1 MVLKVI
7 IIDDEPLAINVLKN
21 YVEQVKQLQLANT
34 FSNAIDA
41 TSFLQENEVDIIFL
55 DINMPILDGLNFM
68 EALHVSPMV
77 VITTAH
83 EEYALK
89 SFELEAI
96 DYLVKP
102 IPFPRFLKTIN
113 RITNLYQN
121 TAKFG
126 TPTYMERPSIFV
138 KVDKKKLQ
146 KIYIDEIVVIE
157 SLKDYIR
164 IKTTSAKYIIHRTLG
179 SFTDELP
186 TDKFIRIH
194 RSYTIAIDKIEAIEG
209 NSLSVDGIR
218 YTIGRSYLSE
228 VKGRI
233 LNDTTFQSDDQH

>member
-1 MVLKVI
+1 MTPLRVI

-21 YVEQVKQLQLANT
+21 YVEQVSQLELVQT

-41 TSFLQENEVDIIFL
+41 NLFLQENEVDIIFL
-55 DINMPILDGLNFM
+55 DINMPILDGLNFLQS
-68 EALHVSPMV
+68 LHVAPMI

-89 SFELEAI
+89 SFELEVI

-102 IPFPRFLKTIN
+102 IPFPRFLKAVN
-113 RITNLYQN
+113 RIISLKQGATNSGYSTN
-121 TAKFG
+121 EK
-126 TPTYMERPSIFV
+126 PSIFV

-146 KIYIDEIVVIE
+146 KIFIDEIVVVE

-164 IKTTSAKYIIHRTLG
+164 IKTTSAKYIIHKTLG

-186 TDKFIRIH
+186 SDRFLRIH
-194 RSYTIAIDKIEAIEG
+194 RSYTIAIDKVESIEG
-209 NSLSVDGIR
+209 NSLEVDGIR
-218 YTIGRSYLSE
+218 YTIGRSYLNEAKS
-228 VKGRI
+228 RI
-233 LNDTTFQSDDQH
+233 LNDSIT

>member
-1 MVLKVI
+1 MELRVI
-7 IIDDEPLAINVLKN
+7 IVDDEPLAINVLRN
-21 YVEQVKQLQLANT
+21 YVEQVNQLQLVQT

-41 TSFLQENEVDIIFL
+41 SSYLQENEVDIIFL
-55 DINMPILDGLNFM
+55 DINMPILDGMDFLKS
-68 EALHVSPMV
+68 LHVVPMV

-102 IPFPRFLKTIN
+102 IPFPRFLKAVN
-113 RITNLYQN
+113 RIISLKQG
-121 TAKFG
+121 ASKSGG
-126 TPTYMERPSIFV
+126 TSNEKPSIFV

-146 KIYIDEIVVIE
+146 KIFIDEIVVVE

-186 TDKFIRIH
+186 SDKFIRIH
-194 RSYTIAIDKIEAIEG
+194 RSYTIAMDKVEAIEG
-209 NSLSVDGIR
+209 NSLEIDGIR
-218 YTIGRSYLSE
+218 YIIGRSYLNEAKS
-228 VKGRI
+228 RI
-233 LNDTTFQSDDQH
+233 LNDGAN